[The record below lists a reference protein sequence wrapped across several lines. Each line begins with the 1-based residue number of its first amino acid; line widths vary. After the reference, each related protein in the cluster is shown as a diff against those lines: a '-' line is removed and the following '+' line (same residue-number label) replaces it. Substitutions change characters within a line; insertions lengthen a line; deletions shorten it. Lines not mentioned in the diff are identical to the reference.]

1 MFAYANAIAIQKTLE
16 TGRATFWSRSR
27 RELWEKGLTSG
38 NVIRVLRVLVDCD
51 GDCVVYS
58 SEPHGNSC
66 HTGAESCFF
75 REFDRSTPQGDGGSA
90 GAGAEEASGA
100 SGTSGASEAA
110 GAWVPCSGEQALL
123 PTLEG
128 VLRAR
133 RASTAKA
140 SYTKSLY
147 DGGSPLIGKK
157 IREEAGELSAAIDS
171 ETDDRVVSE
180 AADTLYHLM
189 VGLCWRG
196 VPVRRVLAELAR
208 RFGKSGHEE
217 KASR

>member
-1 MFAYANAIAIQKTLE
+1 
-16 TGRATFWSRSR
+16 
-27 RELWEKGLTSG
+27 
-38 NVIRVLRVLVDCD
+38 VLVDCD

-66 HTGAESCFF
+66 HTGAASCFF
-75 REFDRSTPQGDGGSA
+75 REFAGGEWTA
-90 GAGAEEASGA
+90 
-100 SGTSGASEAA
+100 
-110 GAWVPCSGEQALL
+110 VQGEQALL

-128 VLRAR
+128 VLEAR
-133 RASTAKA
+133 KASTEKA

-147 DGGSPLIGKK
+147 EGGAALIGKK
-157 IREEAGELSAAIDS
+157 IREEAGEVAAAIDA

-189 VGLCWRG
+189 VGLRWRAI
-196 VPVRRVLAELAR
+196 PVRRVLAELAR